1 MSQIFIAPGGRQAVS
16 EMIRRHFGEGVRL
29 VHDADGAPR
38 LVGADAEISISHSR
52 QFAALMVSSEDRR
65 CGVDIEEPRLEQ
77 LSRVR
82 SKFLTPEELAAGVD
96 LLAAWTAK
104 EAVFKAAGT
113 PGLGMSM
120 IDTLSAPGF
129 ALIPDGRRFRIS
141 TVVTPDYTLTSAL
154 PDD

>member
-1 MSQIFIAPGGRQAVS
+1 MSQVFIAPGGRQAVN
-16 EMIRRHFGEGVRL
+16 ELIRRRFGEEVRP

-52 QFAALMVSSEDRR
+52 RFAALMVSFEGR

-77 LSRVR
+77 LTRVR
-82 SKFLTPEELAAGVD
+82 AKVLTPAELEAGID

-113 PGLGMSM
+113 PGLGLSM
-120 IDTLSAPGF
+120 IDTLSEPGF
-129 ALIPDGRRFRIS
+129 ARIPDGRRFRLS

-154 PDD
+154 PDV

>member
-1 MSQIFIAPGGRQAVS
+1 MSQIFVAPGGREAVA
-16 EMIRRHFGEGVRL
+16 ELIRRRFGADVRL

-38 LVGADAEISISHSR
+38 LVGATEEISISHSR
-52 QFAALMVSSEDRR
+52 RFAALMVSPAGR

-77 LSRVR
+77 LSRVK
-82 SKFLTPEELAAGVD
+82 SKFLTPEELAAEVD

-129 ALIPDGRRFRIS
+129 ALIPDGRRFRLS
-141 TVVTPDYTLTSAL
+141 TVVTSDYTLTSAL